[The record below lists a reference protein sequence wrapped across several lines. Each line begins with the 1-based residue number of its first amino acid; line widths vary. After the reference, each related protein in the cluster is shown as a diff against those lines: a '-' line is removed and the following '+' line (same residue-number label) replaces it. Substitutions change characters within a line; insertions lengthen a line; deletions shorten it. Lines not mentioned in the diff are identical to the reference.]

1 MESKMEKTDN
11 VEDKKAE
18 DAEPLLQLQQ
28 LLQQQSLQMQQNQ
41 TELATLRQQVQE
53 LGERQHAGLIP
64 QPQHQLKHQPPH
76 QSPHQPPHQPPQ
88 PQHQPTHP
96 TYHSPLAG
104 LYGPE
109 QPTAYRSEQRLF
121 RQRRR
126 DARRLWRQ
134 STCRDGCGRGRGRSH
149 CPCSGPCGCTHN
161 CGAGRSSCSCC
172 CGRHT

>member
-18 DAEPLLQLQQ
+18 DVEPLLLLQQQVQQLQLQPQQ

-64 QPQHQLKHQPPH
+64 QPQHQPKHQPPH
-76 QSPHQPPHQPPQ
+76 QSPHQ

-126 DARRLWRQ
+126 EARRLWRQ
-134 STCRDGCGRGRGRSH
+134 VTCRDCCG
-149 CPCSGPCGCTHN
+149 
-161 CGAGRSSCSCC
+161 SCSCC